1 MRIREAKKMG
11 FTRIL
16 VRQEDVDIRL
26 RVMFYF
32 FMFRGLVLCCIAVM
46 FHI

>member
-26 RVMFYF
+26 RGYVLFFY
-32 FMFRGLVLCCIAVM
+32 V
-46 FHI
+46 